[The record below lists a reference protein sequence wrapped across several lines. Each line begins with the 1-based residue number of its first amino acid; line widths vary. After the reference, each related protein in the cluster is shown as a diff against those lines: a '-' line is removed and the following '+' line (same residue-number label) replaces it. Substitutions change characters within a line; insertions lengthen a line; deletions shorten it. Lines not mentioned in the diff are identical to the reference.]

1 MVLAACIAVVV
12 VRPWSSASSSRA
24 QATAD
29 VPAGPRIYTLVGNG
43 AFSVDDESPSPVGK
57 RATQVRGAF
66 GEDLAIASNGDLLV
80 LDLAQ
85 VWRIGPDGIMRVAA
99 GNGDSRTSREPDNGD
114 GGPAVE
120 AFVEPTA
127 IGALPDGGFLIAEQ
141 AEQRVRRVWPDGTIT
156 TVAGRG
162 FGVGG
167 GRGDGG
173 LATKA
178 RVEPAALAVT
188 PNGGY
193 LVLEPTRVR
202 RVAPDGTI
210 TTVAGTG
217 VAGFSGDGG
226 PAVRA
231 RIHGSD
237 NDECADD
244 CGDIAL
250 ASDGGFL
257 IADTLN
263 HRIRKVGVDG
273 RITTVAGDGRP
284 MPHTDGVPAVRSSIR
299 RPLAVAAAPA
309 GGFRFFEDDRGTI
322 REVSADGTITTVVGH
337 GAYTPNA
344 AAVPV
349 GDGGTARDALVDPGG
364 RGLVSTPRAG
374 GSSRTSPA
382 SAS

>member
-1 MVLAACIAVVV
+1 
-12 VRPWSSASSSRA
+12 
-24 QATAD
+24 
-29 VPAGPRIYTLVGNG
+29 
-43 AFSVDDESPSPVGK
+43 
-57 RATQVRGAF
+57 
-66 GEDLAIASNGDLLV
+66 
-80 LDLAQ
+80 
-85 VWRIGPDGIMRVAA
+85 VA
-99 GNGDSRTSREPDNGD
+99 
-114 GGPAVE
+114 
-120 AFVEPTA
+120 AFVEPNA
-127 IGALPDGGFLIAEQ
+127 VAALPDGGFLIAELY
-141 AEQRVRRVWPDGTIT
+141 EQRVRRVWPDGTIT

-162 FGVGG
+162 FGVRG

-178 RVEPAALAVT
+178 RVEPPAVAVT
-188 PNGGY
+188 PDGGY
-193 LVLEPTRVR
+193 LVLEPARVR
-202 RVAPDGTI
+202 SVAPDGTI

-231 RIHGSD
+231 RIHASD
-237 NDECADD
+237 EDECSGD

-299 RPLAVAAAPA
+299 KPTAVAAAPA
-309 GGFRFFEDDRGTI
+309 GGFRFFEELRSTI

-337 GAYTPNA
+337 GAGTPNA

-349 GDGGTARDALVDPGG
+349 GDGRTARDALVDPGG
-364 RGLVSTPRAG
+364 RGLMSTPEG
-374 GSSRTSPA
+374 GWLFTDFARVRLVTPAMPQRLDAAVSP
-382 SAS
+382 